1 LWQLRWPYRQN
12 EAKLWNKGQAR
23 TDPIQNE
30 EEQVLSQ
37 LFGAV
42 LRAVL
47 VFFVIATPSLVF
59 GDTSRGD
66 VEGVMLFGLIAA
78 LFVVFEYSARHPA
91 IIEFR
96 DAPPYNRLRIL
107 ALFSMLF
114 LLSLVSADPVHLQQ
128 FNGPEGAVSTMVN
141 RAHHWGGVM
150 FDIGLSHLSP
160 DYLLQR
166 LFGAAPLSVQA
177 MDHVRIMAALA
188 LTIALGTLFIFAL
201 FIRFSKWPGRG
212 MSINMWVNLPMFDPT
227 VGSDVTHRLKCDTRR
242 NIIWGLGLPLIL
254 PPVLGA
260 VFSQTGSTLAY
271 DGQGAVWVVTLWA
284 FLPMCLLIRAMALLR
299 LRYMIRSYQKR
310 IIAALTPDERL
321 ALS

>member
-1 LWQLRWPYRQN
+1 MWKLRRPYRQN

-47 VFFVIATPSLVF
+47 VFFVISTPSLVL

-96 DAPPYNRLRIL
+96 DAPPYYRLRIL
-107 ALFSMLF
+107 
-114 LLSLVSADPVHLQQ
+114 
-128 FNGPEGAVSTMVN
+128 
-141 RAHHWGGVM
+141 
-150 FDIGLSHLSP
+150 
-160 DYLLQR
+160 
-166 LFGAAPLSVQA
+166 
-177 MDHVRIMAALA
+177 
-188 LTIALGTLFIFAL
+188 AL

-227 VGSDVTHRLKCDTRR
+227 VGSDVPHRLK
-242 NIIWGLGLPLIL
+242 
-254 PPVLGA
+254 
-260 VFSQTGSTLAY
+260 
-271 DGQGAVWVVTLWA
+271 
-284 FLPMCLLIRAMALLR
+284 M
-299 LRYMIRSYQKR
+299 
-310 IIAALTPDERL
+310 
-321 ALS
+321 

>member
-1 LWQLRWPYRQN
+1 M
-12 EAKLWNKGQAR
+12 WNKGQAR

-47 VFFVIATPSLVF
+47 VFFVIATPSLVL

-107 ALFSMLF
+107 ALFSMLI

-128 FNGPEGAVSTMVN
+128 FNGPEGAVSAMAN
-141 RAHHWGGVM
+141 RAHHWGSAPVRAGHGSRSDHGP
-150 FDIGLSHLSP
+150 FSP
-160 DYLLQR
+160 DHR
-166 LFGAAPLSVQA
+166 PWHIV
-177 MDHVRIMAALA
+177 HIRPVH
-188 LTIALGTLFIFAL
+188 TL
-201 FIRFSKWPGRG
+201 
-212 MSINMWVNLPMFDPT
+212 
-227 VGSDVTHRLKCDTRR
+227 
-242 NIIWGLGLPLIL
+242 
-254 PPVLGA
+254 
-260 VFSQTGSTLAY
+260 
-271 DGQGAVWVVTLWA
+271 
-284 FLPMCLLIRAMALLR
+284 
-299 LRYMIRSYQKR
+299 
-310 IIAALTPDERL
+310 
-321 ALS
+321 

>member
-1 LWQLRWPYRQN
+1 M
-12 EAKLWNKGQAR
+12 WNKGQAR

-30 EEQVLSQ
+30 EEQVLLH
-37 LFGAV
+37 LFCAV
-42 LRAVL
+42 LRPVL
-47 VFFVIATPSLVF
+47 VFFVIATPSLVL
-59 GDTSRGD
+59 GDTSRGYVD
-66 VEGVMLFGLIAA
+66 GVMLFGLIAA

-96 DAPPYNRLRIL
+96 DAPPYNRLRI
-107 ALFSMLF
+107 
-114 LLSLVSADPVHLQQ
+114 
-128 FNGPEGAVSTMVN
+128 
-141 RAHHWGGVM
+141 
-150 FDIGLSHLSP
+150 
-160 DYLLQR
+160 
-166 LFGAAPLSVQA
+166 
-177 MDHVRIMAALA
+177 LA

-227 VGSDVTHRLKCDTRR
+227 VGSDVTHQLKCDARR

-254 PPVLGA
+254 PPVLGS

-284 FLPMCLLIRAMALLR
+284 FLPMCLLVRAMALLR